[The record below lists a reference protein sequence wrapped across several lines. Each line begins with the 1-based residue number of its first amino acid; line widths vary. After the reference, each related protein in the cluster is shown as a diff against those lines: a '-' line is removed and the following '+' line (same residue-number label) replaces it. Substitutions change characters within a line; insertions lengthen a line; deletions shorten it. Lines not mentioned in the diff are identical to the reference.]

1 VIVPHRPNP
10 PQREFTAPRKVWYAA
25 FGSNMHLSRLSCYL
39 SGGRPS
45 GGRRAQPGCR
55 DPRPPERALPVMLPG
70 ELYFALESSV
80 WTGGTAFYDPGL
92 GAEDDGNPDGHGHS
106 HGTTPVTGTVNPARG
121 TAARAWLVTAEQFS
135 DIAAQEMH
143 REPGPDLDLR
153 EVLASGRSETGSGR
167 YETLV
172 CAGTL
177 DGHPVLTFTAPWGC
191 GDVPGNPPAAAY
203 LRHLASGISEAHG
216 WSARRIAGYLASRR
230 GAAGYWSAEA
240 IEGLLETPPGAPE
253 HEAEPVPT

>member
-1 VIVPHRPNP
+1 
-10 PQREFTAPRKVWYAA
+10 
-25 FGSNMHLSRLSCYL
+25 MHLSRLSCYL
-39 SGGRPS
+39 NGGRPS

-80 WTGGTAFYDPGL
+80 WTGGTAFYDPGP
-92 GAEDDGNPDGHGHS
+92 GTEGDGDPGGNGNGKAS
-106 HGTTPVTGTVNPARG
+106 ANGNANANANANGG

-143 REPGPDLDLR
+143 RAPGPDLDLR
-153 EVLASGRSETGSGR
+153 EVLASGRAETGSGR

-191 GDVPGNPPAAAY
+191 HDVPGNPPSAAY
-203 LRHLASGISEAHG
+203 LRHLASGLAESHG
-216 WSARRIAGYLASRR
+216 WPGRRIAGYLASRR
-230 GAAGYWSAEA
+230 GAAGYWSAQA
-240 IEGLLETPPGAPE
+240 IEGLLETPPGTPE